1 MQYFL
6 FIFSHLYFVFA
17 FEFLYLSLG
26 LPCWP
31 PEAAYGIS
39 IGGMGTPW
47 RAKTFVP
54 QNLNASPP
62 DQNGL
67 YFSHTSLK
75 SFVSQ
80 FFVQLNSHPNDDGK
94 SYSNKGEP
102 DDDNDKEDDENVK
115 KDDDIENQDDYDNEN
130 NKKITMSKKTLPL
143 ANRMITEEKKVM
155 TTTKQI
161 TITKTTSKLQCRRK
175 MTNRMMIRMTVTSWG
190 VTQVM
195 ITMTKQMMTK
205 KV

>member
-1 MQYFL
+1 MNFL
-6 FIFSHLYFVFA
+6 LLLLLLLLLGSLSVWKQLEVNFVFGAFPPFSIPTCIRFSFLLSYICIFVFA

-26 LPCWP
+26 LPWP
-31 PEAAYGIS
+31 PEAAYGI

-102 DDDNDKEDDENVK
+102 DDDNDKDDDENVK
-115 KDDDIENQDDYDNEN
+115 RDD
-130 NKKITMSKKTLPL
+130 
-143 ANRMITEEKKVM
+143 
-155 TTTKQI
+155 
-161 TITKTTSKLQCRRK
+161 
-175 MTNRMMIRMTVTSWG
+175 
-190 VTQVM
+190 
-195 ITMTKQMMTK
+195 
-205 KV
+205 

>member
-1 MQYFL
+1 MLRVCSGYVSFHSLVCLFL
-6 FIFSHLYFVFA
+6 SFFVFSYLYFCICIWI
-17 FEFLYLSLG
+17 LYLSLG

-31 PEAAYGIS
+31 PEAAYGI

-94 SYSNKGEP
+94 SYQDKGES
-102 DDDNDKEDDENVK
+102 DNDNDKEDGDNL
-115 KDDDIENQDDYDNEN
+115 KDIDKHCQRHYG
-130 NKKITMSKKTLPL
+130 P
-143 ANRMITEEKKVM
+143 
-155 TTTKQI
+155 
-161 TITKTTSKLQCRRK
+161 RRWLLWPV
-175 MTNRMMIRMTVTSWG
+175 ILVW
-190 VTQVM
+190 
-195 ITMTKQMMTK
+195 
-205 KV
+205 